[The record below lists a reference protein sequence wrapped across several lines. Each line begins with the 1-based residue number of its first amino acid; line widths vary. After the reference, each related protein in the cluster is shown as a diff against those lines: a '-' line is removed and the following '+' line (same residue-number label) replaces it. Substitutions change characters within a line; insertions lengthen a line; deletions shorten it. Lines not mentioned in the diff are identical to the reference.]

1 MSTFRYLTVKTWAKE
16 AGVTRAAVY
25 AKIKR
30 GTIKYSDGVEHNSI
44 DTNDY
49 APRKDWNHNYFEPK
63 IKELPF

>member
-16 AGVTRAAVY
+16 AGVSRASVY

-30 GTIKYSDGVEHNSI
+30 GTINYSLGVEHNSI

-49 APRKDWNHNYFEPK
+49 APKRDWNYNYIEPK
-63 IKELPF
+63 INLCPF